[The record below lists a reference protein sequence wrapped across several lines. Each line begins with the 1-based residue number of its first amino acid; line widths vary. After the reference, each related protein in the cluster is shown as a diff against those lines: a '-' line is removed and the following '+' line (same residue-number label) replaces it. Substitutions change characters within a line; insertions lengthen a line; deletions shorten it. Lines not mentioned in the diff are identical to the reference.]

1 MARIELS
8 HVTKRF
14 GESVVAV
21 DDLSLEISD
30 RHFVCLLGPS
40 GCGKTTTLRMI
51 AGLEEPT
58 SGEIKLN
65 EKILSSSGTGKMVPP
80 AQRGMGLVF
89 QSYALWPHMTVS
101 ENIAFGMQMKKLPRE
116 KQITRLE
123 ELLRLL
129 HIEGLDDRYPLQ
141 LSGGQQQRVALARML
156 AISPEV
162 LLLDE
167 PLSNLDAR
175 LRVEMRAELKR
186 LHEQIGNTI
195 TYVTHDQLEAMTLA
209 TEIAVILEGR
219 LQQIGPPME
228 IYRKP
233 ANVFVAKFVGN
244 PMMNFFDEDNPT
256 TRTTSR
262 SILGY
267 LYNHRSEISFDNPER
282 AKRIGIRPEDICLV
296 TQDETLS
303 DEVWHRKAIVEAILP
318 TGPHWI
324 IRLRVD
330 DSVIFMRTHEEPQF
344 KSQERGM
351 IMARADCFHL
361 FDVDGKR
368 LSEKLSGERKK
379 QLQSGIMGA

>member
-14 GESVVAV
+14 GTSVIAV
-21 DDLSLEISD
+21 DDLSLDIPD

-58 SGEIKLN
+58 SGEIRLDDQV
-65 EKILSSSGTGKMVPP
+65 LSSSDTGKIVPP
-80 AQRGMGLVF
+80 EQRGMGLVF

-101 ENIAFGMQMKKLPRE
+101 QNIDFGLQMQRLPRNV
-116 KQITRLE
+116 RGDRVE

-129 HIEGLDDRYPLQ
+129 HIEGLGDRYPLQ

-175 LRVEMRAELKR
+175 LRMEMRAELKR

-195 TYVTHDQLEAMTLA
+195 VYVTHDQLEAMTMA
-209 TEIAVILEGR
+209 TEIAVMLEGR
-219 LQQIGPPME
+219 LQQMGPPME

-233 ANVFVAKFVGN
+233 INMFVAEFVGS
-244 PMMNFFDEDNPT
+244 PTMNFFWVDDSLTGPT
-256 TRTTSR
+256 AR
-262 SILGY
+262 SILEH
-267 LYNHRSEISFDNPER
+267 LSNQRTEIAFNNPAQAEQ
-282 AKRIGIRPEDICLV
+282 IGLRPEAIRLV
-296 TQDETLS
+296 RHDAPVADGAWS
-303 DEVWHRKAIVEAILP
+303 RDAIVEAILP
-318 TGPHWI
+318 TGSEWI

-330 DSVIFMRTHEEPQF
+330 DSVIFIRTDEEPQLM
-344 KSQERGM
+344 SQDRGK
-351 IMARADCFHL
+351 ITVRADCFHL
-361 FDVDGKR
+361 FDGNGQR
-368 LSEKLSGERKK
+368 LPERT
-379 QLQSGIMGA
+379 